1 MGVSVRTNGDSSA
14 SLDNG
19 MVLVELTKDGDS
31 PNCPRSWTYGVW
43 IDGTYID
50 GTYDEASLASTV
62 KYAADSIAEISRALK
77 EMSDYLFA
85 YGTFYSEPGEAEE

>member
-1 MGVSVRTNGDSSA
+1 MMGVSVRTDGDSFA

-19 MVLVELTKDGDS
+19 MVLVELSKDGDS

-43 IDGTYID
+43 VDGTYID

-62 KYAADSIAEISRALK
+62 KYAADSIEEISRALK
-77 EMSDYLFA
+77 EMSDYLLA
-85 YGTFYSEPGEAEE
+85 YGAFGREPDRR